1 MSDHK
6 PVTDE
11 MVGLLKAKVR
21 QCRMLA
27 GMYEQPGVDTW
38 AGEQEWANTMARYAD
53 AIEAMLDER
62 ERSRQDFERW
72 NHRIRD
78 LTNYSDKLKADV
90 ERLRKACRAVDAYEW
105 PVDGHFDDCW
115 WCDSKDAKRDS
126 ANGHTADCPAVLVP
140 AALAATKQT
149 NDTPARP
156 EPAADRL
163 GWFAWRDTVG
173 MAIQTDEARAS
184 IKVTAGTEKEA
195 LALRAECFLL
205 LEPLVR
211 AIEPSA
217 NETNDTL
224 RPFGTN
230 DTLRGLDHPDEDCYT
245 IEDGEPIEPSAN
257 DTKGKR

>member
-1 MSDHK
+1 MSDEYEVRATEHATPAPK
-6 PVTDE
+6 AVTGE

-38 AGEQEWANTMARYAD
+38 AGEQEWANTMARYAA
-53 AIEAMLDER
+53 AIEAVLAER

-78 LTNYSDKLKADV
+78 LTNYSNKLKADV
-90 ERLRKACRAVDAYEW
+90 ERLREW
-105 PVDGHFDDCW
+105 ESVAHELAARLNLMAPNEDFPPVT
-115 WCDSKDAKRDS
+115 S
-126 ANGHTADCPAVLVP
+126 ALERFEATRLR
-140 AALAATKQT
+140 ALAATEQT

-184 IKVTAGTEKEA
+184 IKVTAETTDAA
-195 LALRAECFLL
+195 LALRDECSRLL
-205 LEPLVR
+205 APLVR

-217 NETNDTL
+217 N
-224 RPFGTN
+224 
-230 DTLRGLDHPDEDCYT
+230 
-245 IEDGEPIEPSAN
+245 
-257 DTKGKR
+257 DTKETP

>member
-38 AGEQEWANTMARYAD
+38 AGEQEWANTRARYAD
-53 AIEAMLDER
+53 AIEAVLDER

-90 ERLRKACRAVDAYEW
+90 ERLKGVVLMAVELQYAFVWPESCHDHLKPLTKAAE
-105 PVDGHFDDCW
+105 
-115 WCDSKDAKRDS
+115 
-126 ANGHTADCPAVLVP
+126 
-140 AALAATKQT
+140 AALADLYAT
-149 NDTPARP
+149 DTPARP
-156 EPAADRL
+156 EPDADRL
-163 GWFAWRDTVG
+163 GWFAWRDTVN

-217 NETNDTL
+217 N
-224 RPFGTN
+224 
-230 DTLRGLDHPDEDCYT
+230 
-245 IEDGEPIEPSAN
+245 

>member
-1 MSDHK
+1 MSDEYEVRAAEHATPEPK
-6 PVTDE
+6 VTPE
-11 MVGLLKAKVR
+11 MVKTLRQLAKWERIDGCVNE
-21 QCRMLA
+21 A
-27 GMYEQPGVDTW
+27 T
-38 AGEQEWANTMARYAD
+38 T
-53 AIEAMLDER
+53 IEAVLAER

-195 LALRAECFLL
+195 LALRAECSRLL
-205 LEPLVR
+205 APLVR
-211 AIEPSA
+211 A
-217 NETNDTL
+217 
-224 RPFGTN
+224 
-230 DTLRGLDHPDEDCYT
+230 
-245 IEDGEPIEPSAN
+245 IEPSAN